1 MSKMSVAATAVGI
14 QALML
19 SPLLTDIAAGLR
31 TQAKEIGFAASAYGV
46 GVASAAL
53 LAAPQLGRW
62 PKRGAIRI
70 AFAVLAVSLFLCAF
84 AWDYNSLL
92 CFRTLQSGF
101 DGR

>member
-1 MSKMSVAATAVGI
+1 
-14 QALML
+14 ML
-19 SPLLTDIAAGLR
+19 SPLLTDIAAGLG

-70 AFAVLAVSLFLCAF
+70 AFAVLARF
-84 AWDYNSLL
+84 AVPLRLRLGLARAGGGTADRGPRPRASSSPPPM
-92 CFRTLQSGF
+92 R
-101 DGR
+101 

>member
-1 MSKMSVAATAVGI
+1 MSSDGRTPLLLLTLSIAAVGI

-19 SPLLTDIAAGLR
+19 SPLLTDIAAGLG

-62 PKRGAIRI
+62 PKRAAPSPKSCCG
-70 AFAVLAVSLFLCAF
+70 SCG
-84 AWDYNSLL
+84 LL
-92 CFRTLQSGF
+92 SPQSPA
-101 DGR
+101 